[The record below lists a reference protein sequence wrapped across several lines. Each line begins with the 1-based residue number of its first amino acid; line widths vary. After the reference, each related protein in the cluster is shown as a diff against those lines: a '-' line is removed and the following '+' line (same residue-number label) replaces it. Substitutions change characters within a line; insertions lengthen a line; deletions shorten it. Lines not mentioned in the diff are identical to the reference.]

1 MLFYTFEVLIIVVC
15 IISGISKRY
24 AANLNLRY
32 KMDEEIIMLG
42 DIKVEKHKFH
52 QHKNSILIY
61 DLNIDRIV
69 VSNEVPSG
77 KNFLNILLGKKMM
90 MKKSCPCI

>member
-1 MLFYTFEVLIIVVC
+1 
-15 IISGISKRY
+15 
-24 AANLNLRY
+24 
-32 KMDEEIIMLG
+32 MDEEIIMLG

-69 VSNEVPSG
+69 
-77 KNFLNILLGKKMM
+77 NFYLTFISVTIKAFIMFIMFIFIIFQG
-90 MKKSCPCI
+90 C